1 MSDNVNHPAHY
12 EGQTSLECIDAML
25 VAFGAEAVA
34 NFCLCNAFKYLW
46 RHRNKNQR
54 EDLDK
59 AAWYLNRHSKI
70 RDAHDGIPER
80 ATDQCYEMIRIIVNA
95 RKEYKGD

>member
-1 MSDNVNHPAHY
+1 MADNVNHPAHY
-12 EGQTSLECIDAML
+12 EGQTSLECIDVMEI
-25 VAFGAEAVA
+25 AFGAEAVA

-46 RHRNKNQR
+46 RYKNKNGR

-70 RDAHDGIPER
+70 RDRHDGIPER
-80 ATDQCYEMIRIIVNA
+80 STDQCYDMIRIIVNA
-95 RKEYKGD
+95 RKEYKCD